1 MQKLF
6 YENEN
11 ETLLNAIWKAHAIFI
26 VKIKLPFATQLW
38 LLYML
43 AFHENGCEGSF
54 QDGLTA
60 CKKYFMKTKM
70 KAL

>member
-1 MQKLF
+1 MQKIF

-11 ETLLNAIWKAHAIFI
+11 ESTLNAIWNSHTVLL
-26 VKIKLPFATQLW
+26 VKIMPPFATQLW

-54 QDGLTA
+54 QDRLTA
-60 CKKYFMKTKM
+60 CKKYFMKIKT